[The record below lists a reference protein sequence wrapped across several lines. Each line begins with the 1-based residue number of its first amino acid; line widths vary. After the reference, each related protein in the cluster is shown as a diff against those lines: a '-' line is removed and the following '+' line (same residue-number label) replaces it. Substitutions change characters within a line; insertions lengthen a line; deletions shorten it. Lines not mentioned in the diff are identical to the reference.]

1 MHLDMLPPDLAGQ
14 VQSLSQYDF
23 ESAEAQQRFDELM
36 DQLRQQLA
44 QQYFDQMAGAMSN
57 PDPAAMQLTKDMMAA
72 PNQLIAK
79 HQRGEATTQDF
90 PQSMDGYGDFFP
102 ETTKDRK
109 STRHVGQGGI

>member
-57 PDPAAMQLTKDMMAA
+57 PDPAAMQRTKDMMAA
-72 PNQLIAK
+72 LTQLLEK
-79 HQRGEATTQDF
+79 HQRGADTPRTCQ
-90 PQSMDGYGDFFP
+90 QYMNVYGKP
-102 ETTKDRK
+102 AG
-109 STRHVGQGGI
+109 TRIGKACVSRGR